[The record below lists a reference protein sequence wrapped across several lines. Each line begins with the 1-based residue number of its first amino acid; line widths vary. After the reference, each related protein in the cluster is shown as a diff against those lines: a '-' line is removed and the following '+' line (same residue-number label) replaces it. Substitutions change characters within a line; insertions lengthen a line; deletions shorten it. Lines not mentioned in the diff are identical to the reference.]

1 MSAVQLKPFRTVLR
15 WQLAATV
22 AMALFGG
29 LIAGRHGAI
38 SAFLGGMVV
47 SVAAGASMLVALLGA
62 RVSASAGGALLA
74 VLRAEAVKVA
84 VVVLLL
90 WLVLSSYKGVVV
102 LAFIGSFIISVG
114 ILGLAILQRD

>member
-1 MSAVQLKPFRTVLR
+1 
-15 WQLAATV
+15 
-22 AMALFGG
+22 
-29 LIAGRHGAI
+29 
-38 SAFLGGMVV
+38 
-47 SVAAGASMLVALLGA
+47 MLVALLGA